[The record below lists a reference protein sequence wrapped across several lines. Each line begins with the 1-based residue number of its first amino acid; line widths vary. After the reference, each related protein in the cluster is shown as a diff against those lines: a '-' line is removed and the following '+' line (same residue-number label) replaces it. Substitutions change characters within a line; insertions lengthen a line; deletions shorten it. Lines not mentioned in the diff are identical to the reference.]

1 MSKNK
6 IGYAKPPEPKFIREM
21 KAKLGYREPADNLED
36 KLRGDAGDFDDREDR
51 EDEAP
56 TVVVMKDGDL
66 TQEQFKEEQS
76 LMEKLEEDKK
86 VQEGKIAFKKPVKKR
101 ESSDKDV
108 SEEPSI
114 KKDKKHDTKKN
125 DSKKSKKNNCL
136 LSFNEDEEDE

>member
-1 MSKNK
+1 MENK

-66 TQEQFKEEQS
+66 TQEDSNEE
-76 LMEKLEEDKK
+76 
-86 VQEGKIAFKKPVKKR
+86 PTVKK
-101 ESSDKDV
+101 E
-108 SEEPSI
+108 
-114 KKDKKHDTKKN
+114 KKHDTKKN
-125 DSKKSKKNNCL
+125 DSKKSKQNNCL
-136 LSFNEDEEDE
+136 LSF

>member
-1 MSKNK
+1 
-6 IGYAKPPEPKFIREM
+6 
-21 KAKLGYREPADNLED
+21 
-36 KLRGDAGDFDDREDR
+36 
-51 EDEAP
+51 
-56 TVVVMKDGDL
+56 
-66 TQEQFKEEQS
+66 
-76 LMEKLEEDKK
+76 MEKLEEDKK